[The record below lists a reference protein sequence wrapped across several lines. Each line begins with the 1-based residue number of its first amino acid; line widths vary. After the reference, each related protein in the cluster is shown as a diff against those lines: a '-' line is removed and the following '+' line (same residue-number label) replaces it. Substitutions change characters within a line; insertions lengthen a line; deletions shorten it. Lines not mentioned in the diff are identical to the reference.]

1 MPNAGLSRE
10 CEELSQHKLLAAK
23 GFFSA
28 LPRFLLF
35 PGNRGAQMLTSSA
48 LGSLPAGS
56 SENVVLRSRFS
67 VMGSE
72 AGYTE
77 TVDGDYSD
85 FDLAYGVYRQ

>member
-1 MPNAGLSRE
+1 MDRFFYDLRKPRTIADLDYGLVAGS
-10 CEELSQHKLLAAK
+10 S
-23 GFFSA
+23 S
-28 LPRFLLF
+28 
-35 PGNRGAQMLTSSA
+35 MLTSSA

-85 FDLAYGVYRQ
+85 FDLAYCQTSDKQKSRCRI